1 MIEKDS
7 TSMNEKK
14 PHRFYFRHL
23 ENDLE
28 ELSQY
33 LTEKQEELLNGTWLN
48 IDKEILSEYNK
59 YNGPTTQLGSLY
71 NIFNLDVPSIVNLKS
86 AIRDAVK
93 DACDYYELDFESLD
107 YMIHGWF
114 NLDYKTE
121 GDNGVNP
128 LKNEVFMH
136 DHMGGE
142 GAPVFH
148 GYYCVNAEPSI
159 TYYKIDGKH
168 LYENHNENNRL
179 IVSETGHPHGRDDW
193 YEDKPRIT
201 IAYDISPLER
211 DGKGE
216 KWIKL

>member
-1 MIEKDS
+1 MS
-7 TSMNEKK
+7 EKK
-14 PHRFYFRHL
+14 QHRFYFRKL
-23 ENDLE
+23 DNDLK
-28 ELSQY
+28 ELNQY
-33 LTEKQEELLNGTWLN
+33 LINKQLQILDGKLFDIDQETISKYN
-48 IDKEILSEYNK
+48 I
-59 YNGPTTQLGSLY
+59 YNGPSTQLGHMY
-71 NIFNLDVPSIVNLKS
+71 NIFKFDNPSIEVLKK
-86 AIRDAVK
+86 AIRNTVI
-93 DACDYYELDFESLD
+93 DACEYYELDFESLD

-121 GDNGVNP
+121 GTSGVNP
-128 LKNEVFMH
+128 IKNEVFMH

-159 TYYKIDGKH
+159 TYYKINGEH
-168 LYENHNENNRL
+168 LYENHNENNKL

-193 YEDKPRIT
+193 YEDEPRIT
-201 IAYDISPLER
+201 IAYDISPSSM